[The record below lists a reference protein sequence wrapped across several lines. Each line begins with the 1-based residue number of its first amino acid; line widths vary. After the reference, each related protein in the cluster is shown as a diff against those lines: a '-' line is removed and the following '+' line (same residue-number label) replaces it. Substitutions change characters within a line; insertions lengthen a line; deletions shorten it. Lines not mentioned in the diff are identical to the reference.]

1 MNALGGFNIILA
13 ILVYPIQQGFLQ
25 IHDIHVPSPEYPSK
39 SYFRQLSRGN
49 YGYPSFE
56 NGEPVL
62 FDLYSSRGFSKAI
75 NAALVSTGPN
85 DAQPNLWNQSNSST
99 SYSSGNGVSADIA
112 LGLQENLLNPVTSW
126 YTIQNNT
133 YNNGMYNSTGMRM
146 NTSVLCNFVERSEYP
161 AICAGSAPWSTS
173 ISLRSADDNMYTLY
187 AQRYFNG
194 LELKVCVPGDRF
206 MYPWSVDTTTQTI
219 EEELYFDISLNG
231 SYFKTDS
238 PYLQNYTQR

>member
-1 MNALGGFNIILA
+1 
-13 ILVYPIQQGFLQ
+13 
-25 IHDIHVPSPEYPSK
+25 
-39 SYFRQLSRGN
+39 
-49 YGYPSFE
+49 
-56 NGEPVL
+56 
-62 FDLYSSRGFSKAI
+62 
-75 NAALVSTGPN
+75 
-85 DAQPNLWNQSNSST
+85 
-99 SYSSGNGVSADIA
+99 
-112 LGLQENLLNPVTSW
+112 
-126 YTIQNNT
+126 
-133 YNNGMYNSTGMRM
+133 M

-238 PYLQNYTQR
+238 PYLQNYTQRCTANTTAGYFNFPTYSNNNLGPLLPADAFVYVATTSQATHQ